1 MRRNKPLAAHWREIL
16 EQRGDVEHPK
26 FPIDWWKDEV
36 VAGDTRLGYAHT
48 VAQHMFVEHVKT
60 PLPAALVQFKPKGKW
75 KGAAKEAIVKSFTDN
90 HVQYDANPRGM
101 LWFVMAY
108 CFENLIPFVLL
119 KMGNEYAVA
128 EDSKALREEL
138 KGADA
143 TLLYES
149 DATVVPRYT
158 DL

>member
-1 MRRNKPLAAHWREIL
+1 
-16 EQRGDVEHPK
+16 
-26 FPIDWWKDEV
+26 
-36 VAGDTRLGYAHT
+36 
-48 VAQHMFVEHVKT
+48 
-60 PLPAALVQFKPKGKW
+60 
-75 KGAAKEAIVKSFTDN
+75 
-90 HVQYDANPRGM
+90 
-101 LWFVMAY
+101 
-108 CFENLIPFVLL
+108 
-119 KMGNEYAVA
+119 MGNEYAVA